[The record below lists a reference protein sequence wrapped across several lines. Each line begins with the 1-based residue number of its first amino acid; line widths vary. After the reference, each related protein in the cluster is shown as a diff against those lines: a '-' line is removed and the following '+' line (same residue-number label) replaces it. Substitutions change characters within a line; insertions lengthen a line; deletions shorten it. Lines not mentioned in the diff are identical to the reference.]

1 MNAFLLLFIGAFCS
15 IGYGRAS
22 VAGESA
28 AKPRALIK
36 KVLVLAWSK
45 RYEQRSMYEKELA
58 YRLNIKGYSATPS
71 VRLLEGNESL
81 PTREEVLDLLVSNGL
96 DGVIVLVLKDVSQ
109 KEAYTQSTRYIND
122 PYNPFYFNT
131 FFQEYSMNYSMEYR
145 IDRTVVIE
153 ARLFDLASEKLIFH
167 TEEGMTNPESE
178 EMLAGEITEKV
189 SRSLRKS
196 RLLEKSGGNK

>member
-1 MNAFLLLFIGAFCS
+1 MKAFLLLFIGALCS
-15 IGYGRAS
+15 IGYGRPS
-22 VAGESA
+22 EAGESA
-28 AKPRALIK
+28 ATPRVLIK

-122 PYNPFYFNT
+122 PYNPFYFNS

-167 TEEGMTNPESE
+167 TEEGVTNPESE